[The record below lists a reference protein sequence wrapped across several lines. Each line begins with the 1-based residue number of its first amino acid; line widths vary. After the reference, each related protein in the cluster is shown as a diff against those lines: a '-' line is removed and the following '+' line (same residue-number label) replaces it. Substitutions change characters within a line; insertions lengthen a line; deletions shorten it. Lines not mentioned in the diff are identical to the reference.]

1 MAIDRFR
8 RLKGALGNAFVFA
21 VGWTVGAFLL
31 WFPLR
36 QAGILPH
43 IQVIDGIGIAIRF
56 GVVGFITGFVFPT
69 LMRFLYKGH
78 RLQEISWWKFG
89 LAGAVV
95 AGLFVPTWM
104 QVMNILT
111 GGGGVPFA
119 LIRMDI
125 VSTAL
130 LGAIASAI
138 SIKLAQYADRLFP
151 DTVHEQFERITE
163 NIERLQAPRRDEAP
177 RKERRLRDL
186 LLRKPER
193 DSY

>member
-1 MAIDRFR
+1 MAVDRWR

-21 VGWTVGAFLL
+21 VGWSVGAFLL

-43 IQVIDGIGIAIRF
+43 IRVIDGIGIAIRF

-89 LAGAVV
+89 IAGGIV

-104 QVMNILT
+104 QTMNILT

-125 VSTAL
+125 VWTAL
-130 LGAIASAI
+130 LGAVASAI
-138 SIKLAQYADRLFP
+138 SLRLAQYADKLFP
-151 DTVHEQFERITE
+151 ATVHEQFERIAE
-163 NIERLQAPRRDEAP
+163 NIERLQAPTHTETP
-177 RKERRLRDL
+177 KKERRIRDL
-186 LLRKPER
+186 LLRRR
-193 DSY
+193 D